1 MRMALVLPV
10 LLLGVLPL
18 GGACQARPTLQ
29 QPRPL
34 SAPFTS
40 AARVFD
46 LWLSPHAI
54 ARDTGELST
63 GAVRLVRGELDFGT
77 AGKTA
82 KAMLGEPPQRIG
94 AAVAS
99 TRKLT
104 SHEIVR
110 LGDLRRSPGWSAL
123 DPRPDLVDLAD
134 DTHRLGQYLHVDQR
148 ALGEPDDREHRVDPA
163 DDRPEAGWLPRILR
177 RILP

>member
-1 MRMALVLPV
+1 MRVPLMPSV
-10 LLLGVLPL
+10 LLLGLC
-18 GGACQARPTLQ
+18 ACQARPTLQ

-46 LWLSPHAI
+46 LWFSPNAI
-54 ARDTGELST
+54 ARDTSEMT
-63 GAVRLVRGELDFGT
+63 ADAARLVRGELDFGT
-77 AGKTA
+77 ARKTA
-82 KAMLGEPPQRIG
+82 KALLGEPPQRIG
-94 AAVAS
+94 AAFAS

-104 SHEIVR
+104 NAEIVR
-110 LGDLRRSPGWSAL
+110 LGDLRTSPGWSAL

-134 DTHRLGQYLHVDQR
+134 AAHRLPEYLHVEQR
-148 ALGEPDDREHRVDPA
+148 ALGEPDDREHRTDPA
-163 DDRPEAGWLPRILR
+163 DDSPEAGWLPRILR

>member
-1 MRMALVLPV
+1 MRVPLVLLV
-10 LLLGVLPL
+10 LLGLC
-18 GGACQARPTLQ
+18 ACQARPTLQ

-46 LWLSPHAI
+46 LWFSPNAI
-54 ARDTGELST
+54 ARDTRELT
-63 GAVRLVRGELDFGT
+63 TDAGRLLRGELDFGT

-82 KAMLGEPPQRIG
+82 KALLSEPPQRIG

-104 SHEIVR
+104 GAEVVR

-134 DTHRLGQYLHVDQR
+134 DTHRLPEFLHLEQR
-148 ALGEPDDREHRVDPA
+148 ALGEPDDREHRTDPT
-163 DDRPEAGWLPRILR
+163 DDSPEAGWLPRILR